1 MIYVHHHHRS
11 LSYWVE
17 VGPNDES
24 IIVWYACTFPTG
36 PVRTGWR
43 PQGPKR
49 HTHGVKDEII
59 SLEVLGVVR
68 SESIASWCWPW
79 CVTSPE
85 QCHTATRIGGRNFY
99 VPQVPGNAAFCVFD
113 G

>member
-68 SESIASWCWPW
+68 SESIASWRWPW
-79 CVTSPE
+79 SGPSDVTRQHASGAE
-85 QCHTATRIGGRNFY
+85 ISTCLKSREML
-99 VPQVPGNAAFCVFD
+99 
-113 G
+113 